1 MIHASV
7 QQGPIDPTSVL
18 EQVGHDEDGAVLLFV
33 GVVRNHAEGRPVTG
47 MRYEA
52 FEEMAVDVLQTI
64 AEEAAGHL
72 GTDRVAV
79 VHRVGELG
87 IGDASVAIAVSSPH
101 RGDAYE
107 ASRFVIE
114 EIKKRLP
121 VWKKEHYRDGED
133 AWVQGSVPP
142 VDPSAGG
149 AP

>member
-7 QQGPIDPTSVL
+7 QRDPIDPAWVL
-18 EQVGHDEDGAVLLFV
+18 EQVGHDEDGAVLLFI
-33 GVVRNHAEGRPVTG
+33 GVVRDHADGRAVTG

-79 VHRVGELG
+79 VHRIGDLG
-87 IGDASVAIAVSSPH
+87 VGDASVAIAVSSPH

-107 ASRFVIE
+107 ASRYVIE
-114 EIKKRLP
+114 QIKKRLP
-121 VWKKEHYRDGED
+121 VWKKEHYADGDD
-133 AWVQGSVPP
+133 AWVEGSVPP
-142 VDPSAGG
+142 VDSSAGG
-149 AP
+149 GR